1 VSAAFRADPELIGLP
16 LHVGAGIAHVHL
28 GAAPHAANV
37 NADVAHAGDS
47 SLNYPIT
54 QFTIAPVIPAVV
66 LAAGLSTRMGRPK
79 PLLPLP
85 GGETFLSKIVRSFL
99 EAGVDDVVV
108 VLGHEADAVAAKL
121 IESGVAARFVINE
134 AYATGQLSSVLRGL
148 NAIDRPGVRAMLLTL
163 VDVPLV
169 SPATI
174 RAVIDRYQATHAPI
188 VRPVRGDEHG
198 HPVLIDRSLFG
209 LVRSADSS
217 AGIKPVVRAHVSAA
231 GDVAVADAGAFV
243 DIDTP
248 TAYERVLNDTSTMKP

>member
-1 VSAAFRADPELIGLP
+1 
-16 LHVGAGIAHVHL
+16 
-28 GAAPHAANV
+28 
-37 NADVAHAGDS
+37 
-47 SLNYPIT
+47 
-54 QFTIAPVIPAVV
+54 
-66 LAAGLSTRMGRPK
+66 
-79 PLLPLP
+79 LP
-85 GGETFLSKIVRSFL
+85 GGETFVTRIVRSFL
-99 EAGVDDVVV
+99 ESGVDDVVV

-174 RAVIDRYQATHAPI
+174 RAVIDRYKATHAPI
-188 VRPVRGDEHG
+188 VRPIRGDEHG

-209 LVRSADSS
+209 LLRAADPT
-217 AGIKPVVRAHVSAA
+217 AGAKPVVRDHVSAA
-231 GDVAVADAGAFV
+231 GDVAVDDDGAFF

-248 TAYERVLNDTSTMKP
+248 AAYERVLHDTVVRKP